1 MLVSNWGKKVNTAV
15 ETLIQRL
22 IAEARKIKRWWIRWS
37 TVQTT
42 SVVLT
47 SLEET
52 ISRTEQLG
60 VRMWFF
66 SNIVHNVATNVWLN
80 KKQKD
85 KKDYT
90 NTPLYRF
97 FIKSKAM
104 NKT

>member
-1 MLVSNWGKKVNTAV
+1 MDKVKYSSNNIGCINQ
-15 ETLIQRL
+15 IR
-22 IAEARKIKRWWIRWS
+22 RNYIKNWM
-37 TVQTT
+37 
-42 SVVLT
+42 
-47 SLEET
+47 
-52 ISRTEQLG
+52 EQLG

-104 NKT
+104 KKT